1 MLLSDPVVFLAA
13 VGWLAAFAALIAWL
27 RAWREL
33 RKRRR
38 AAAGALGAL
47 RALDFRDYDRAL
59 ALAEHYLPG
68 DAAAR
73 DVDAAA
79 ADTVVGATSK
89 GSGAPGSGLEA
100 AFYRDAGVKEDRR
113 RSVLGEVASTEEV
126 SAAFR
131 RTVMLLEAQDREGQI
146 ARRELEDV
154 LSSLQDSV
162 LVVDDEAR
170 LRFLNAAAQSFFHV
184 HAEDVLGAQI
194 LEALPSFGLDS
205 IVRAA
210 LRDGEH
216 HSREVALYA
225 PGAGVDDLSAGA
237 RFDARAGSTGNGASA
252 LDVLERADGSGRDGR
267 FENRFEPRREVLL
280 RVAPVRRSD
289 GVVSGAVAIV
299 QDLTELRRLERVRRD
314 FVANASHELRT
325 PIANI
330 RAAAET
336 VLDAADD
343 PSTVQRFLPRLVD
356 EAERLSRLVSDLLDL
371 ARADSSNEIAR
382 ARVDLARIAC
392 DVAARLAEKA
402 QQHGIEIVCGCD
414 VPVWVMG
421 DGSSLDQVAFNLLD
435 NALMYTPAGGR
446 VEIVITPPD
455 ARNVRAPN
463 AQIPAGP
470 AATGPTVNSPTVNGH
485 ADGHRARATD
495 LTAGAAQ
502 HAAEGAALNAGG
514 TVGTPSATPAA
525 APVLTRDAL
534 MAVLRVSDTGI
545 GIPSADLPR
554 IFERFY
560 RVDKA
565 RSRSQGGT
573 GLGLAIVKHIVE
585 RHGGHIRVESE
596 GGQGTTFHVLLPVE

>member
-1 MLLSDPVVFLAA
+1 MLLSDPAVFLAS
-13 VGWLAAFAALIAWL
+13 VGWLCAFAALVAWL
-27 RAWREL
+27 RARREL

-47 RALDFRDYDRAL
+47 HALDLRDYDRAL

-73 DVDAAA
+73 DVEPTATAVDTAAGSANGPGGISA
-79 ADTVVGATSK
+79 AS
-89 GSGAPGSGLEA
+89 
-100 AFYRDAGVKEDRR
+100 YRDANVKGDGR
-113 RSVLGEVASTEEV
+113 RSVLSEVASTEEV

-210 LRDGEH
+210 LRDGQH

-225 PGAGVDDLSAGA
+225 HGVGVDDLTAGV
-237 RFDARAGSTGNGASA
+237 RFDARAASASSAGASA
-252 LDVLERADGSGRDGR
+252 LEFLESSEGRDNSGRDGR
-267 FENRFEPRREVLL
+267 FEGRFEPRREVLL
-280 RVAPVRRSD
+280 RVAPVRRAD

-382 ARVDLARIAC
+382 ARVDLARIAS

-402 QQHGIEIVCGCD
+402 QEHGIEIVCGCD
-414 VPVWVMG
+414 APVWVMG

-435 NALMYTPAGGR
+435 NALMYTPVGGR
-446 VEIVITPPD
+446 VEITIAPPD
-455 ARNVRAPN
+455 ARNVR
-463 AQIPAGP
+463 
-470 AATGPTVNSPTVNGH
+470 TLNGH
-485 ADGHRARATD
+485 AANGSADNYSARTTD
-495 LTAGAAQ
+495 
-502 HAAEGAALNAGG
+502 AAEGAEQYTAAESAAAGAG
-514 TVGTPSATPAA
+514 VAVSVPSAVPAPP
-525 APVLTRDAL
+525 PVLARDAL

-596 GGQGTTFHVLLPVE
+596 AGQGTTFHVLLPVE